1 MLTRKDLSLNDSFLE
16 ELIAES
22 KLNDLTA
29 IKNSVVNNTE
39 GMRSRDNITTDWYNQ
54 LSKHT
59 QQEQASEEPAFTLVT
74 QIAFSLTCLCGFSW
88 TYKPRVYN
96 PPKRYA
102 LCCKCRQAVKIHPNK
117 FPKRVGKAR
126 I

>member
-59 QQEQASEEPAFTLVT
+59 QQEQASEEPAFTFALKLVPG
-74 QIAFSLTCLCGFSW
+74 L
-88 TYKPRVYN
+88 
-96 PPKRYA
+96 
-102 LCCKCRQAVKIHPNK
+102 
-117 FPKRVGKAR
+117 AR
-126 I
+126 LSTE